1 MFRLP
6 MLAGLMALMISG
18 PAAADTRALGPD
30 WFFTD
35 GEPVFLL
42 HWPLEETEP
51 GWRVVIDRPD
61 GQVFFESYVA
71 DPEAP
76 LLLDN
81 RNRRGPF
88 TYYHDNGEV
97 ELEGRYNDRGA
108 ITGEA
113 RFYWKNG
120 NLREIRDYQ
129 PQGYEVIKAFH
140 EDGSLAM
147 ETLADKGDRTFRE
160 QRYRQDGSLLARVYT
175 HPAEQGG
182 LEDVRLV
189 YDPRGNLQTR
199 LFANDRVQIT
209 ENLKNG
215 NLVERVTSDRAG
227 EWLLRE
233 RFGESGELTQR
244 DRYLLPDYKLD
255 GEQMFTTEDGE
266 RRITHYRNGK
276 RQAPSPQ

>member
-6 MLAGLMALMISG
+6 MLAGLMAVLISTT
-18 PAAADTRALGPD
+18 AAADQRALNRD

-42 HWPLEETEP
+42 HWPLKETEQ

-71 DPEAP
+71 DPGAL

-81 RNRRGPF
+81 PNRRGPF

-108 ITGEA
+108 VTGEA

-120 NLREIRDYQ
+120 NLREIRHYQ
-129 PQGYEVIKAFH
+129 PGGYQVIKAFH
-140 EDGSLAM
+140 QDGSLSMEVLPDKGDQTLREKRYREDGSLVA
-147 ETLADKGDRTFRE
+147 LI
-160 QRYRQDGSLLARVYT
+160 YT

-182 LEDVRLV
+182 LEDVRLT
-189 YDPRGNLQTR
+189 YDPQGNLLAR
-199 LFANDRVQIT
+199 SLANDRVQIT
-209 ENLKNG
+209 EHFKNE
-215 NLVERVTSDRAG
+215 NLVRRVTSDRDG

-233 RFGESGELTQR
+233 RFDENGELKQR
-244 DRYLLPDYKLD
+244 DRYLLPDYQLD

-266 RRITHYRNGK
+266 RRVTHYRNGK
-276 RQAPSPQ
+276 RQSQ